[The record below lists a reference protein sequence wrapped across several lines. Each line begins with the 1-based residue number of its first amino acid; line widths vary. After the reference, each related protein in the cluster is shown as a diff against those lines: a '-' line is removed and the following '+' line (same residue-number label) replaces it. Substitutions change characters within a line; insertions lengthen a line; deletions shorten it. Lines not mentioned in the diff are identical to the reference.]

1 MAHKNEP
8 FLYLKSCNKLYTSDG
23 ISYLGDTLISKMNAA
38 KANSGVQAC
47 KKAEVDYSESNNS
60 VYANKGYNPKPGER
74 TFKGYVE
81 QNVDSNAELS
91 LYTDSNQFSNT
102 SKNLPI
108 EGGAFKRFGV
118 DEHAG
123 ISPHV
128 HYETYRNIDPN
139 NSNIIRG
146 GLKNN
151 PVRYLNAKDVKQLY
165 DYLEN
170 GKYHK

>member
-1 MAHKNEP
+1 
-8 FLYLKSCNKLYTSDG
+8 
-23 ISYLGDTLISKMNAA
+23 MNAA

-146 GLKNN
+146 GLKDN
-151 PVRYLNAKDVKQLY
+151 PVRYPNAKDVKQLY